1 VCVCVCVCV
10 CACGASERAS
20 ERQGTPDSAK
30 ESARERDN
38 ACERENVFERERE
51 RDARTYVRASVRA
64 CSCRMHARTRCAR
77 ACRRI
82 YQSIVA
88 GSMHSVRVLAPA
100 QWRARGSG
108 EGTKRHRGPSKR
120 REAQCSCKL
129 RCEQAAERG
138 SLVRNT
144 CVHQCMHAPTH
155 PCIDPSTQR
164 RAQTTHTHKSG
175 SQCAP
180 LHGARPHD
188 AWGCPTLCSLI
199 SSLIL
204 TPIPQSLPKPPLT
217 LLYLHC
223 L

>member
-1 VCVCVCVCV
+1 
-10 CACGASERAS
+10 
-20 ERQGTPDSAK
+20 
-30 ESARERDN
+30 
-38 ACERENVFERERE
+38 
-51 RDARTYVRASVRA
+51 VRASVRA